1 MGVTITKFSFDVMGS
16 TLSETSDK
24 LDSLVLDLTSDEK
37 GEPWVV
43 IEDSF
48 SEKTISLDALLSG
61 NPDASFYHGT
71 RTVVFTG
78 PNTTIGGETVFHDGF
93 RPQGDTA

>member
-1 MGVTITKFSFDVMGS
+1 MATTLTKFSFEAMGA

-24 LDSLVLDLTSDEK
+24 LDSLVLEIIAGEG

-43 IEDSF
+43 IEDNF
-48 SEKTISLDALLSG
+48 SKKTVSVEALLSG

-78 PNTTIGGETVFHDGF
+78 PNQTLGGETIFHDGF
-93 RPQGDTA
+93 RPQSEKA